1 MRCAVHTQQLAIR
14 DGLKGEYASNLI
26 SEVRHVVTSARKP
39 KVDDILRRRAGKGAI
54 IDQATRW
61 SSTYLM
67 VKRLIELK
75 PFLIDMANNVFH
87 KVLLASIYIDPMH
100 RILLNDDQLSNG
112 RNTLLE
118 VAYRL
123 KGVTPIKTE
132 KGTVKE
138 SHLKLTYSDEDMHI
152 DFDKILDIQ
161 EMAKRRR

>member
-1 MRCAVHTQQLAIR
+1 
-14 DGLKGEYASNLI
+14 
-26 SEVRHVVTSARKP
+26 
-39 KVDDILRRRAGKGAI
+39 
-54 IDQATRW
+54 
-61 SSTYLM
+61 
-67 VKRLIELK
+67 
-75 PFLIDMANNVFH
+75 
-87 KVLLASIYIDPMH
+87 MH

-112 RNTLLE
+112 RNTLLK

-123 KGVTPIKTE
+123 KGVTAIKTE